1 MASKQVFLA
10 SDSPRRKKLLAIIL
24 GRRFKVI
31 KHLHDED
38 INVKTPVRHVK
49 MNARGKA
56 LEGASRVR
64 SGIVIGADTVVV
76 CRGKILGKPG
86 TKKKAAKMLSSISGK
101 DVRVITGIS
110 VMDLDARRT
119 MTSAVKTR
127 LKIRKLS
134 QDEIK
139 WYAGTGEPLDKAGGF
154 GIQGKGRFLVEKIKG
169 DYSNVVGLPLKEL
182 SSMLK
187 KFHVK
192 VGQVPAEPKW

>member
-10 SDSPRRKKLLAIIL
+10 SDSPRRKKLLASIL
-24 GRRFKVI
+24 GRNFKI
-31 KHLHDED
+31 INHLHDED
-38 INVKTPVRHVK
+38 INVKAPVRHVK

-86 TKKKAAKMLSSISGK
+86 TKKKAAHMLSSISGR

-110 VMDLDARRT
+110 IIDLDARRT
-119 MTSAVKTR
+119 MTSAVKTK

-139 WYAGTGEPLDKAGGF
+139 WYVGTGEPLDKAGGF

-182 SSMLK
+182 SSLLK
-187 KFHVK
+187 KIKVK
-192 VGQVPAEPKW
+192 VGPVPAETKW